1 MKFNVGYCYFLPR
14 FLCHYV
20 NHLWKIWH
28 LNFSI
33 FLYRREKKKNYRL
46 EDLEIFLDFF
56 VLILGINGGNCLIFI
71 DLFYEHSV
79 GLGHAH
85 GNS

>member
-1 MKFNVGYCYFLPR
+1 MSLCESPLEDLALEFL
-14 FLCHYV
+14 H
-20 NHLWKIWH
+20 I
-28 LNFSI
+28 SI
-33 FLYRREKKKNYRL
+33 SEREKKNYRL

-56 VLILGINGGNCLIFI
+56 ALILGINGGNCLIFI
-71 DLFYEHSV
+71 DLFYEHLV

>member
-1 MKFNVGYCYFLPR
+1 MSLCESPLEDLALEFL
-14 FLCHYV
+14 H
-20 NHLWKIWH
+20 I
-28 LNFSI
+28 SI
-33 FLYRREKKKNYRL
+33 SESKKKKNYRL